1 MNKLLFKDNIPRS
14 MKGNKRL
21 YSKLEKQILLL
32 ILDQRRQIEEE
43 YKNNINYILN

>member
-1 MNKLLFKDNIPRS
+1 MNKLLFKETIPPS

-43 YKNNINYILN
+43 YKNNEHYITN